1 MEFSQLLRD
10 SHKWR
15 NMLRVFQNL
24 SGGPGGPDGMCL
36 DDDGNLYVTH
46 VGLGIIWVFSP
57 QGIPLYRI
65 NSCRGTKMTNMAFGG
80 PDNKSLFITESDS
93 GTILR
98 AELPHAGRTMFSHM

>member
-1 MEFSQLLRD
+1 
-10 SHKWR
+10 
-15 NMLRVFQNL
+15 
-24 SGGPGGPDGMCL
+24 MCL

-98 AELPHAGRTMFSHM
+98 AELPHAGRAMFSHM